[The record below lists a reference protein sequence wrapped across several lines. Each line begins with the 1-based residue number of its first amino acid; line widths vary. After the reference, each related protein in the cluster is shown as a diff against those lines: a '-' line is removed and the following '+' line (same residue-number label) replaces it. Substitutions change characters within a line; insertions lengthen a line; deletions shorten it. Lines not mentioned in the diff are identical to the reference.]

1 MLPRMRERPATLL
14 DYDRRVARAMR
25 FINDHLDGPLDL
37 ARIADAA
44 AFSPCHFHRI
54 FRAIAGETVAE
65 HVARQRL
72 SRAAKDLI
80 DGTLPLARVARRAGY
95 SGMAAFGRAFRLA
108 YGISPAGYR
117 TRGGIGRVLPTH
129 PMHPQAST
137 VYDVRTIDFPALRL
151 AAIAHQGPY
160 HGIGAAFDRLSAWA
174 QARGLLRGDSRF
186 FGRYFDDPKS
196 VPPAQCR
203 SEACITLAP
212 GDAVDAAVRLVEM
225 PAFRAAVLRF
235 RGPYAELEAPYEWL
249 YGTWLPASGQEPAD
263 LPGLEEYP
271 NDPRTT
277 PPAELLTDVILP
289 LKVPLHA

>member
-1 MLPRMRERPATLL
+1 MPERPATLL

-65 HVARQRL
+65 HVTRARL

-80 DGTLPLARVARRAGY
+80 DGRLPLARVARRAGY

-108 YGISPAGYR
+108 YGIAPAVYR
-117 TRGGIGRVLPTH
+117 AQGGIGRVEPAHPTH
-129 PMHPQAST
+129 PKEST
-137 VYDVRTIDFPALRL
+137 MFDVTIHDYPALRL

-174 QARGLLRGDSRF
+174 QSRGLLRADSRF

-196 VPPAQCR
+196 VAPEQCR
-203 SEACITLAP
+203 SEACMTLAAT
-212 GDAVDAAVRLVEM
+212 DAVDDAVRLVVV
-225 PAFRAAVLRF
+225 PAFRAAMLRF
-235 RGPYAELEAPYEWL
+235 RGPYAELERPYEWF
-249 YGTWLPASGQEPAD
+249 YGTWLPASGEEPAD
-263 LPGLEEYP
+263 LPCLEEYP

-277 PPAELLTDVILP
+277 PPAELITDIIMP
-289 LKVPLHA
+289 LKVRVPVSA